1 MNIAKVLA
9 ALKRAKKYKVLL
21 PYHVWDNGGINVPPE
36 DDINV
41 EQFLALFLKSIKEH
55 RVEATVSRYGHLT
68 LFCPPLD
75 GPVSIN
81 ISRYWPQT
89 FLDNVNTCKVFKTKA
104 PADLYMPLVLR
115 FQVIRCRTKSH
126 SFILNQIKENAYHL
140 ANELAQ
146 EIIKQSYKY
155 PFPTIRS
162 SRTHGYCSNI
172 NDVLAVS
179 RYGHAKFKTN
189 SAFIG
194 INHFVDKHYA
204 LDSIKFSGREVVMKT
219 SFFYQKA
226 EQAVYLHKRDTALL
240 RKFLPDLPLGDNITH
255 EIFKLGKSE
264 H

>member
-9 ALKRAKKYKVLL
+9 SLKRAKKYKVLL

-36 DDINV
+36 DENNV

-68 LFCPPLD
+68 LLCPPLG

-89 FLDNVNTCKVFKTKA
+89 FLDHINTCKVFKTKA

-115 FQVIRCRTKSH
+115 FQLIRCRTKSH
-126 SFILNQIKENAYHL
+126 SFILNQIEENVFHL

-155 PFPTIRS
+155 PFPTNRS
-162 SRTHGYCSNI
+162 PRIHGYCLNI

-189 SAFIG
+189 SAFVG

-219 SFFYQKA
+219 SFSYQKT

-255 EIFKLGKSE
+255 EIFKLGKSVQ
-264 H
+264 

>member
-41 EQFLALFLKSIKEH
+41 EQFLALFLKSMKEH

-68 LFCPPLD
+68 LFCPPLG

-255 EIFKLGKSE
+255 GIFKLGE
-264 H
+264 NAQ